1 MSLEYYNKLSIIA
14 LGETGSGKSLFC
26 KLFSKNKNFFS
37 MKSGTSVT
45 RDIIFKTFRNDIK
58 RVEIELIDTPG
69 YNDTDGDAQ
78 DINNL
83 NMIKNFLSQHDQR
96 INCVIIVMNANVER
110 IPNSIQKMIK
120 NICTLFPLPDFW
132 NHVIIFW
139 THWSFQF
146 SEDEENKKQFI
157 QNIILP
163 KFKELSQNIFNELR
177 ITPIQNDLKMI
188 FNEYAEDTT
197 NQQRIQRNKENSE
210 RNFEKII
217 DFVKNMKPIYDTI
230 LPPDNKIELQEPV
243 NGTAFPNY
251 IQFKYKKLIIRKYKD
266 FHSDAIIEK
275 PETLLTF
282 YVHEFET
289 DWEICETESNQTVK
303 KYKKYKK
310 RIFLNEENQEFNP
323 ENQIDI
329 PVKEIKREKTVERKT
344 EERLVVGNPKRKKI
358 FEYDEVKYSDLN
370 EPQKENI
377 QLMKEIEEGETDWI
391 NDTNFNVPNTIRNV
405 KYKTIK
411 EYDSNGAQINNQTT
425 DVVTD
430 WEKIE
435 TRIENDI
442 PQRIDENI
450 TNYIKKI
457 TILKATKNCPN
468 PIEIPGGSST
478 ITRTEIF
485 KNEFDP
491 PVRNLDRNNI
501 GEIKYNCYR
510 VKYINNVRQ
519 STPKTLIPGESY
531 ILYYKKDD
539 KPKTKIETRNDIEY
553 EIKYNE
559 IYMVDS
565 RDLNNRHPTNFTF
578 ILNEE
583 QINII
588 TKIELK
594 ETYEGKIVKKQNYKL
609 YFRLDQNRKE
619 IFLKEEPI
627 GKVDEQKIEFDKEYF
642 IIESPMSLD
651 KINQMRSQKN
661 YPIIYNRIYYKNEKN
676 TLRKNKVPTG
686 KIEKVEL
693 KLEKMDKKEI
703 SKDNKIITFIT
714 EFKEIMFIN
723 DEKYENNEDNIID
736 IITKTYE
743 LTIKSEEEETYVG
756 DIVIKQKYKSFY
768 YYSNEK
774 EIFDH
779 KEKDDEPQK
788 DLILYGEEY
797 FEKEYYKKHNECI
810 NPKKLIN
817 MNDQYYYKDHL
828 MINKINDD
836 CGCYDLNYELHRN
849 QKNRT
854 GLNGK
859 KYNNLHNYYLNEY
872 PTEYTPYIQMQAQI
886 QKCHTKKEE
895 EEEKN
900 NSIKNDKYPITYKRI
915 YYHNE
920 KNTKRKLKTKTG
932 KVENVEIKLEHVS
945 KSIILENEKNKNH
958 TKIEEYDIEV
968 MYINGK
974 LDNKDEKNKI
984 NYKETNIYK
993 YEEKEKVGKVHR
1005 IFTADEHHFDIYE
1018 ITKIINP
1025 DGTSTVN
1032 RHLKESNKIERY
1044 NE

>member
-1 MSLEYYNKLSIIA
+1 MEKAFFVNYLVKIII
-14 LGETGSGKSLFC
+14 F
-26 KLFSKNKNFFS
+26 FSKRSVNLKDFF
-37 MKSGTSVT
+37 
-45 RDIIFKTFRNDIK
+45 IIFKTFRNDIK

-163 KFKELSQNIFNELR
+163 KFKELSQKIFNELR
-177 ITPIQNDLKMI
+177 ITPIQNELKMI

-210 RNFEKII
+210 RNFDKII

-594 ETYEGKIVKKQNYKL
+594 ETYEGNIVKKQNYKL

-619 IFLKEEPI
+619 IFLKEEPLE
-627 GKVDEQKIEFDKEYF
+627 GVDEKKIEFDKEYF

-686 KIEKVEL
+686 IIEKVEL

-788 DLILYGEEY
+788 DFILYGEEY

-945 KSIILENEKNKNH
+945 KHIILENEKNKNH

>member
-1 MSLEYYNKLSIIA
+1 M
-14 LGETGSGKSLFC
+14 
-26 KLFSKNKNFFS
+26 
-37 MKSGTSVT
+37 
-45 RDIIFKTFRNDIK
+45 
-58 RVEIELIDTPG
+58 
-69 YNDTDGDAQ
+69 
-78 DINNL
+78 
-83 NMIKNFLSQHDQR
+83 
-96 INCVIIVMNANVER
+96 
-110 IPNSIQKMIK
+110 
-120 NICTLFPLPDFW
+120 
-132 NHVIIFW
+132 
-139 THWSFQF
+139 
-146 SEDEENKKQFI
+146 
-157 QNIILP
+157 
-163 KFKELSQNIFNELR
+163 
-177 ITPIQNDLKMI
+177 
-188 FNEYAEDTT
+188 
-197 NQQRIQRNKENSE
+197 
-210 RNFEKII
+210 
-217 DFVKNMKPIYDTI
+217 
-230 LPPDNKIELQEPV
+230 
-243 NGTAFPNY
+243 
-251 IQFKYKKLIIRKYKD
+251 
-266 FHSDAIIEK
+266 
-275 PETLLTF
+275 
-282 YVHEFET
+282 
-289 DWEICETESNQTVK
+289 
-303 KYKKYKK
+303 
-310 RIFLNEENQEFNP
+310 
-323 ENQIDI
+323 
-329 PVKEIKREKTVERKT
+329 
-344 EERLVVGNPKRKKI
+344 VVGNPKRKKI

-661 YPIIYNRIYYKNEKN
+661 YPIIYNRIYYKDEKN

-945 KSIILENEKNKNH
+945 KHIILENEKNKNH